1 MTVHEKQDDGSIKEI
16 HKVTGGPYGG
26 MKVNYQFK
34 SLLDQIFGDQKLYDY
49 RAQFP
54 SDWLK
59 LMSDFEAKK
68 RGTRALEKKQTR
80 IRLPLSLVS
89 FVNDCR
95 SAALKRYGS
104 GEVRILNDEY
114 LCLSARVMIKLFEP
128 VLEAM
133 KDHLRVL
140 LSNPQLSKVKVM
152 LLVGG
157 FADSPLLQDE
167 IKKEFTRYVV

>member
-26 MKVNYQFK
+26 MKVNYQFQ

-68 RGTRALEKKQTR
+68 RGTRALEKKETR

-95 SAALKRYGS
+95 SAALRRYGS
-104 GEVRILNDEY
+104 GAVRILNDEY
-114 LCLSARVMIKLFEP
+114 LCLSARVMVKLFEP

-140 LSNPQLSKVKVM
+140 LSNPRLSKVKVM

-157 FADSPLLQDE
+157 FADSLLLQDE

>member
-1 MTVHEKQDDGSIKEI
+1 MTVHEKQDDGSIKRI
-16 HKVTGGPYGG
+16 HKVTGRPHGG
-26 MKVNYQFK
+26 MRVNYQFQ
-34 SLLDQIFGDQKLYDY
+34 SLLDEIFGDQMLYDY

-54 SDWLK
+54 SDWLM

-68 RGTRALEKKQTR
+68 RRTRALEKKETR
-80 IRLPLSLVS
+80 IRLPLSFVS

-95 SAALKRYGS
+95 SAAMKRYGS

-114 LCLSARVMIKLFEP
+114 LCLSARVMVKLFEP

-140 LSNPQLSKVKVM
+140 LSSPQLSKVKVM

-157 FADSPLLQDE
+157 FADSSLLQDK

>member
-1 MTVHEKQDDGSIKEI
+1 MTVHEKQDDG

-26 MKVNYQFK
+26 MKVNFQFK
-34 SLLDQIFGDQKLYDY
+34 SLLDKIFGDQKLYDY
-49 RAQFP
+49 RARFP

-89 FVNDCR
+89 FVNGCR
-95 SAALKRYGS
+95 SAELKRYAGIRK
-104 GEVRILNDEY
+104 VRILNDEY
-114 LCLSARVMIKLFEP
+114 LCLSARVMVKLFEP

-157 FADSPLLQDE
+157 FANSPLLQDE
-167 IKKEFTRYVV
+167 IKKEFTRYIV

>member
-1 MTVHEKQDDGSIKEI
+1 MTVHEKQDDGTIKEI

-26 MKVNYQFK
+26 MKVNYQFL

-59 LMSDFEAKK
+59 LMNDFEAKK
-68 RGTRALEKKQTR
+68 RGTRTLEKKETR
-80 IRLPLSLVS
+80 IRLPCSFVS
-89 FVNDCR
+89 FVNDFR
-95 SAALKRYGS
+95 STALKRYGS
-104 GEVRILNDEY
+104 GEVRIQNNEY
-114 LCLSARVMIKLFEP
+114 LCLSARVMINLFEP
-128 VLEAM
+128 VLKAM

-140 LSNPQLSKVKVM
+140 LSSPQLSKVQVM

-157 FADSPLLQDE
+157 FADSLLLQDE
-167 IKKEFTRYVV
+167 VKKEFTRYVM